1 MLGCADCHLSE
12 KYGSCVKRNF
22 RSYCLKKL
30 KFGQVFFC
38 IAALNVIINYTKLSW
53 KFYFSFHYFGSWYLI
68 LTFKIKKDNFH
79 LTLVIFLKEHKAS
92 WSCLSFWWSLQI
104 NSAFKIFKKI
114 LSYRVISVVS
124 RMIFIPLW

>member
-1 MLGCADCHLSE
+1 MCRLSFVWNIWFLCQKE
-12 KYGSCVKRNF
+12 FY
-22 RSYCLKKL
+22 
-30 KFGQVFFC
+30 VFLFEEIEIWPSFLLHC
-38 IAALNVIINYTKLSW
+38 STYVIINYTKLSW
-53 KFYFSFHYFGSWYLI
+53 KFYFSFHYFGSWCLI

-114 LSYRVISVVS
+114 LSYQVISVIS
-124 RMIFIPLW
+124 RMIFILLW